1 MDLPVLVREE
11 VADEWHCATCTNLR
25 TQRNGRVARCVLQS
39 PDQIMQQLK
48 QRLDVCCL
56 ELTDKGLDLASHT
69 KGSSGRCSLSP
80 PAADKR
86 FKYLRRVALGH
97 GGDLPLHRVDD
108 GDCACISEAALCVL
122 TELRN
127 VGHADNV
134 LQPLHAPCSLEL
146 IDILDLRA
154 HVLNRAER
162 VQECV
167 MVN

>member
-1 MDLPVLVREE
+1 
-11 VADEWHCATCTNLR
+11 
-25 TQRNGRVARCVLQS
+25 
-39 PDQIMQQLK
+39 MQQFK

-56 ELTDKGLDLASHT
+56 ELTDKGLDLVSQT

-86 FKYLRRVALGH
+86 FKYLCRVALGH
-97 GGDLPLHRVDD
+97 GDLPLHRVDD
-108 GDCACISEAALCVL
+108 GDCACVSEAALCIL

-134 LQPLHAPCSLEL
+134 LQPLYAPCSLEL

-154 HVLNRAER
+154 HVLDRDER